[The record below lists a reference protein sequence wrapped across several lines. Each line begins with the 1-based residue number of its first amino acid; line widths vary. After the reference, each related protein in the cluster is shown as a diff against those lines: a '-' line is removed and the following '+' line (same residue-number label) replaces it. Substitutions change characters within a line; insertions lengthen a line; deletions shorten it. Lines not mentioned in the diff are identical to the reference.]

1 MKIVAYGLFIVG
13 FSAALA
19 AADSTFPAT
28 PVVSKNDPKWEWG
41 EFSFLGGQFDSH
53 PNINVMIVTELTN
66 VGRSLPEASPAHPV
80 YYSGADGGRTLGGD
94 PIAGEH
100 PPRPAELA
108 SLMVKSLRDG
118 GYLPASAGHPPTI
131 YIYYNWGSF
140 NRLRDERTGRGWDYL
155 SYVNF
160 MERAALVGGTKFAKD
175 LDEART
181 FHYVDEFKGSN
192 ARNSYLV
199 SLAESDLYFLVATAC
214 DYRAA
219 VNGNAV
225 ILWQTRLS
233 SEARV
238 VSMDESL
245 PQLVM
250 SAASYI
256 GHETNGPVRLNRPAV
271 REGEVDVGVPFEVRD
286 DRQADAPNPFPR
298 TRSFLPAIPS
308 PADN

>member
-1 MKIVAYGLFIVG
+1 MKIVAYGLFLAG
-13 FSAALA
+13 CGAALA
-19 AADSTFPAT
+19 AG
-28 PVVSKNDPKWEWG
+28 DPKWEWG

-66 VGRSLPEASPAHPV
+66 VGRREPDASPAHPV
-80 YYSGADGGRTLGGD
+80 YYSGADGGMTVGGD

-100 PPRPAELA
+100 PPKPAELA
-108 SLMVKSLRDG
+108 NLMVKSLHEG
-118 GYLPASAGHPPTI
+118 GFLPATAGHPPTI
-131 YIYYNWGSF
+131 YIYYSWGSF
-140 NRLRDERTGRGWDYL
+140 NRLREGRRVGTWDFL
-155 SYVNF
+155 SYQNF

-175 LDEART
+175 LDDART
-181 FHYVDEFKGSN
+181 FHYVDEFAGSN

-199 SLAESDLYFLVATAC
+199 AIAEGDLYFLVATAC
-214 DYRAA
+214 DYKAA
-219 VNGNAV
+219 VNGKLV

-256 GHETNGPVRLNRPAV
+256 GHETNGPMRLNRPAI
-271 REGEVDVGVPFEVRD
+271 REGEVDVGVPVEVRD
-286 DRQADAPNPFPR
+286 DLPSDASNPFPP
-298 TRSFLPAIPS
+298 TRSILPAMPS
-308 PADN
+308 SAH